1 MPFTPFH
8 AGPGL
13 LLKGA
18 APRAVSHAAFMATQ
32 VAVDL
37 EPLWFILR
45 GEYPVHRWTHTF
57 AVGGAIGLIVGVV
70 RHALARRWNG
80 RWAAALRGDLRP
92 RAALL
97 GGLLGGVSH
106 AWLDGLMHRD
116 VRALRPFAE
125 TTWVLSPEGVAA
137 LHLACVGAGV
147 AGVILLM
154 ARREK
159 A

>member
-8 AGPGL
+8 VGPGL

-18 APRAVSHAAFMATQ
+18 GPRAVSLVAFVATQ

-45 GEYPVHRWTHTF
+45 GETPIHRWTHTF
-57 AVGGAIGLIVGVV
+57 AVGGAIGLAVGAAL
-70 RHALARRWNG
+70 HALARRWSG
-80 RWAAALRGDLRP
+80 PAAAAVRDDLRP
-92 RAALL
+92 GAALL

-106 AWLDGLMHRD
+106 AWLDGLMHLD

-125 TTWVLSPEGVAA
+125 STWVLTPAGVAA

-154 ARREK
+154 VRHERT
-159 A
+159 

>member
-1 MPFTPFH
+1 VPFTAFH

-18 APRAVSHAAFMATQ
+18 APRAVSLAAFVATQ

-57 AVGGAIGLIVGVV
+57 AVGGAIGLIVGAAL
-70 RHALARRWNG
+70 HALARRWSG
-80 RWAAALRGDLRP
+80 PAAATLRADLALG
-92 RAALL
+92 AALI

-125 TTWVLSPEGVAA
+125 TTWVLSPAGVTA
-137 LHLACVGAGV
+137 LHIGCAV
-147 AGVILLM
+147 AGLFGVLVMLVRR
-154 ARREK
+154 AR